1 MSRMTEGSPERS
13 GRHARIDDSAYRT
26 RATYDDD
33 AGLRQGERSRHVG
46 SAGYGGAANGIP
58 NPPSGGSGETELHK
72 RVISSIVYVG
82 AILACLFLG
91 VIPTAIVTA
100 VMSCLCCIE
109 FFQMMRT
116 AGRMPY
122 MTVGLAGAIAFPLCR
137 LLPSGYIIVV
147 IFLFVLLVG
156 IWYVGTPRANVF
168 DVSVTIF
175 GAVYTGVLMSSIV
188 AIRMADPGFEGAWLT
203 FGVLGS
209 IWANDACA
217 YLVGTKFGKHKMM
230 PLVSPHK
237 SWEGFAGGMV
247 GSLVVWCIVAAL
259 HLCGLG
265 WGNVIWATLV
275 VGASGVLGDL
285 FESRIKRGVGVKDS
299 GNLMPGHG
307 GMLDRSDSILFG
319 TLAACALFRVW
330 GVI

>member
-1 MSRMTEGSPERS
+1 MTRENEDSQERS
-13 GRHARIDDSAYRT
+13 GRHVRLVDDSV
-26 RATYDDD
+26 RAEREPHEAD
-33 AGLRQGERSRHVG
+33 ARQSHAPHVG
-46 SAGYGGAANGIP
+46 SSGYGGAASNVP
-58 NPPSGGSGETELHK
+58 NPPQGDKGSSELNK
-72 RVISSIVYVG
+72 RVASAVVYVA
-82 AILACLFLG
+82 AILVCLFLG
-91 VIPTAIVTA
+91 EATTGIIAA

-116 AGRMPY
+116 AGRMPN
-122 MTVGLAGAIAFPLCR
+122 MPVGLAGAIAFPLCT
-137 LLPSGYIIVV
+137 LLPSQYIIVTV
-147 IFLFVLLVG
+147 FLFVMLVAV
-156 IWYVGTPRANVF
+156 WYVFTPRANIF
-168 DVSVTIF
+168 DVAITVF
-175 GAVYTGVLMSSIV
+175 GALYTGVLMSSIV
-188 AIRMADPGFEGAWLT
+188 AIRMADPGFEGAMLT

-217 YLVGTKFGKHKMM
+217 YFVGSKFGKHKMM

-265 WGNVIWATLV
+265 WGNVIWETLV
-275 VGASGVLGDL
+275 VGCCGVVGDL

-307 GMLDRSDSILFG
+307 GMLDRSDSILFA
-319 TLAACALFRVW
+319 TLAARALFRVW
-330 GVI
+330 GVL